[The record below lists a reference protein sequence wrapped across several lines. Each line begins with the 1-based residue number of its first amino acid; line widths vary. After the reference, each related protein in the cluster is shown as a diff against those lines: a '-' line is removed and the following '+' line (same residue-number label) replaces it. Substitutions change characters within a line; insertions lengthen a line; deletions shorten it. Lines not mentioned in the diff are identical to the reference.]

1 VPRGIADDERDV
13 AIDPQ
18 SSPHGSAANG
28 MQTIRRVTIAVLG
41 DLGRSPRMQYHALAL
56 AAREVQVDLVG
67 YRGSLPQAIEAE
79 SRITCHFLAADS
91 APRPQ
96 RKVMR
101 VVLGAVR
108 AVRQAWALFR
118 VLLFRV
124 GKPDVVLVQSPPAVP
139 TLAVALLAARLRSAR
154 LIIDWHNTTSSL
166 VGLVLGVDHLATRW
180 IDRYERMAGRLADA
194 HLCVSHAMR
203 EQMAARWGITAT
215 VMPDRPAHRFTP
227 ASNGTRGAIV
237 RRLWSE
243 LGLPPSSHMALVV
256 APLGWTIDDDVQ
268 MLIEA
273 VSMCESLAAERDA
286 AQTPCPDLLILLTG
300 RGPERDAYLP
310 QIRALVARRVHVRA
324 EWLSPQ
330 AYAEVLGAADLG
342 LSLHRSSSGVD
353 LPMKIADMFGA
364 HLPVCALDY
373 GPVLN
378 EMLHDGDN
386 GVLFRNSAELATRI
400 VDLCA
405 ATADA
410 PPPRLERL
418 RDGAAR
424 AAVVRWQDEWG
435 GAAWPVIGAS

>member
-1 VPRGIADDERDV
+1 
-13 AIDPQ
+13 
-18 SSPHGSAANG
+18 
-28 MQTIRRVTIAVLG
+28 
-41 DLGRSPRMQYHALAL
+41 
-56 AAREVQVDLVG
+56 
-67 YRGSLPQAIEAE
+67 
-79 SRITCHFLAADS
+79 
-91 APRPQ
+91 
-96 RKVMR
+96 
-101 VVLGAVR
+101 
-108 AVRQAWALFR
+108 
-118 VLLFRV
+118 
-124 GKPDVVLVQSPPAVP
+124 
-139 TLAVALLAARLRSAR
+139 
-154 LIIDWHNTTSSL
+154 
-166 VGLVLGVDHLATRW
+166 
-180 IDRYERMAGRLADA
+180 
-194 HLCVSHAMR
+194 
-203 EQMAARWGITAT
+203 
-215 VMPDRPAHRFTP
+215 
-227 ASNGTRGAIV
+227 
-237 RRLWSE
+237 
-243 LGLPPSSHMALVV
+243 
-256 APLGWTIDDDVQ
+256 
-268 MLIEA
+268 
-273 VSMCESLAAERDA
+273 
-286 AQTPCPDLLILLTG
+286 LILLTG

-378 EMLHDGDN
+378 EVLHDGDN